1 MTPKIEQGVK
11 QELTTEVPQ
20 SSSNLTMN
28 KIGKDMEAEVKFFK
42 FWCKAPISWTC
53 CQGAG
58 YWSKDGRFGEETGR
72 DCEVAYQFEVQLRL
86 KIEKNERHVLR
97 SELAG
102 ISSGMAR
109 RDSLMLGGNG
119 LQQLQAF
126 RWHTKNYTCS
136 LGFQERFLWPLKKGF
151 FDFGWRVSEW
161 LLPIVSCY
169 GGGTMDTNSRGESA
183 TFQGNKHLF
192 FGGWCVGSPSW
203 ATVPAFSLGKG
214 EETEEPAKIGSQG
227 NQWSFISYSP

>member
-28 KIGKDMEAEVKFFK
+28 KIGKDMEAEVRAIGARMEGLERRQDEIVKLL
-42 FWCKAPISWTC
+42 IS
-53 CQGAG
+53 
-58 YWSKDGRFGEETGR
+58 
-72 DCEVAYQFEVQLRL
+72 
-86 KIEKNERHVLR
+86 LR

-126 RWHTKNYTCS
+126 RRDSFDPSRRDSLILASESLNGSSRSFPVMEVEPWTPTPEVARQHFKGINIFFSVADVLDRLLERQFLLSPWVREKRLRNQLRLVLKDYLEAGPVRRSTVTKLVHDAHQN
-136 LGFQERFLWPLKKGF
+136 P
-151 FDFGWRVSEW
+151 D
-161 LLPIVSCY
+161 
-169 GGGTMDTNSRGESA
+169 SRNG
-183 TFQGNKHLF
+183 
-192 FGGWCVGSPSW
+192 
-203 ATVPAFSLGKG
+203 
-214 EETEEPAKIGSQG
+214 
-227 NQWSFISYSP
+227 